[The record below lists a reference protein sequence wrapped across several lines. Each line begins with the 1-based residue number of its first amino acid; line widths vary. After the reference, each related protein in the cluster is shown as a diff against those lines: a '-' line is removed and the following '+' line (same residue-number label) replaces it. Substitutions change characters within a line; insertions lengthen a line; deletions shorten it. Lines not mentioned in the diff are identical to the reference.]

1 LNKSLDNLDIC
12 GNKLYDV
19 TGQRILNLLSINTNI
34 KRIKARM
41 NAISNLE
48 KIKALLKR
56 NRDLSKIIKKEEMK
70 KNILDFKSDC
80 KNFENINK
88 NSHTLFN
95 EIKKQQMK
103 LDKEYKI
110 YNTIIKNKDLINE
123 NYERDIKEIQIQIKQ
138 LDEEIIKTDNL
149 YKVE

>member
-1 LNKSLDNLDIC
+1 MNKSLDNLDIC